1 MSKEADITA
10 VYVFLPTNP
19 EDGLVHPITCIGRAA
34 LEKEVALWEYT
45 SSIEKLT
52 EPQRLELT
60 VIVNDLI
67 DTNQYRFDDGRV
79 VQCHRVRLP
88 ARFDPRMSKIPF
100 HPLQESSRGY
110 LARLKGC
117 RYCGRQC
124 PHLSSF

>member
-79 VQCHRVRLP
+79 LQCHRVRLP
-88 ARFDPRMSKIPF
+88 ARFDPQMSKISF
-100 HPLQESSRGY
+100 HPLQESSRG
-110 LARLKGC
+110 
-117 RYCGRQC
+117 
-124 PHLSSF
+124 